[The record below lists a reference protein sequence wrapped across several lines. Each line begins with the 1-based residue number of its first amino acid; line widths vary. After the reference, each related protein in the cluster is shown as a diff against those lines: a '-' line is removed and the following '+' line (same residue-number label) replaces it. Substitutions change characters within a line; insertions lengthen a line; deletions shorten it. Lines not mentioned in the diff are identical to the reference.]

1 MQDLLEICCGLD
13 VHKENIV
20 ACLLTG
26 STDVKPTS
34 EIRTFST
41 MTHGLQ
47 ELKAWLHECNCQ
59 HVAMESSGIYW
70 IPVYETLESE
80 ARPMHLL
87 VVNAR
92 HMKNVPGKK
101 TDMRDSEWIATL
113 LRAGLLRSSFIPEKR
128 IRELRHLTRYRKNI
142 VRDVTAQ
149 KNRIEKFLQS
159 TGFRLS
165 VFLSDTFGASGRNVM
180 RHLIARGS
188 INLED
193 LDRCLKGQTRR
204 NINNILVSVNGTMS
218 MHQQQFL
225 AISLDHLEV
234 LETHL
239 NQVEQAIEEETQ
251 KFEAAM
257 AILISI
263 PGIQKIAASSLLAE
277 IGTNMSCFP
286 TAEHLSSWAGMSP
299 GNNESAG
306 KRKSASVNHGNPYVK
321 SMLCEIAWV
330 VAGKRDSYLSKW
342 YWKLKQRK
350 GAKKAIIALGRKLLV
365 MIYAMLKKGALYD
378 EGCFEQ
384 RRKQLENKRLSR
396 MVSELSRLGYRLS
409 SPALQ

>member
-1 MQDLLEICCGLD
+1 MQDLLEVCCGLD
-13 VHKENIV
+13 IHKENIV

-41 MTHGLQ
+41 MTYGLQ
-47 ELKAWLHECNCQ
+47 ELKAWLNDSNCQ
-59 HVAMESSGIYW
+59 HVAMESTGIYW

-80 ARPMHLL
+80 SENMHLL

-113 LRAGLLRSSFIPEKR
+113 LRAGLLRSSFVPEKR
-128 IRELRHLTRYRKNI
+128 IRELRHLTRYRKSI
-142 VRDVTAQ
+142 VHDVTAQ

-159 TGFRLS
+159 AGFRLS
-165 VFLSDTFGASGRNVM
+165 VFLSDTFGVSGKNIM
-180 RHLIARGS
+180 RHLITHGS
-188 INLED
+188 IDLKDLEN
-193 LDRCLKGQTRR
+193 CLKGQTRR
-204 NINNILVSVNGTMS
+204 NANNILVSVNGTMS
-218 MHQQQFL
+218 AHQQQFL
-225 AISLDHLEV
+225 AISLDHLEI
-234 LETHL
+234 LEAHL
-239 NQVEQAIEEETQ
+239 KQIEQALEQETK

-257 AILISI
+257 NILTSI
-263 PGIQKIAASSLLAE
+263 PGISKIAASSLVAE
-277 IGTNMSCFP
+277 IGINMSCFP

-306 KRKSASVNHGNPYVK
+306 KRRSTAVNHVNPYLK

-330 VAGKRDSYLSKW
+330 IAGNRNAYLSKW

-350 GAKKAIIALGRKLLV
+350 GAKKAIVALGRKLLV
-365 MIYAMLKKGALYD
+365 IIYAMLKKGTVYD
-378 EGCFEQ
+378 EDCFEQ
-384 RRKQLENKRLSR
+384 RRKQMENKRVSR
-396 MVSELSRLGYRLS
+396 MLSELNRLGYQVS
-409 SPALQ
+409 CQAT

>member
-1 MQDLLEICCGLD
+1 
-13 VHKENIV
+13 
-20 ACLLTG
+20 
-26 STDVKPTS
+26 
-34 EIRTFST
+34 
-41 MTHGLQ
+41 
-47 ELKAWLHECNCQ
+47 
-59 HVAMESSGIYW
+59 
-70 IPVYETLESE
+70 
-80 ARPMHLL
+80 
-87 VVNAR
+87 
-92 HMKNVPGKK
+92 
-101 TDMRDSEWIATL
+101 
-113 LRAGLLRSSFIPEKR
+113 
-128 IRELRHLTRYRKNI
+128 
-142 VRDVTAQ
+142 
-149 KNRIEKFLQS
+149 
-159 TGFRLS
+159 
-165 VFLSDTFGASGRNVM
+165 M

-257 AILISI
+257 TILISI

-350 GAKKAIIALGRKLLV
+350 GAKKAIIALGRKLLI

-378 EGCFEQ
+378 KGCFEQ
-384 RRKQLENKRLSR
+384 RRKQLENKRVSR
-396 MVSELSRLGYRLS
+396 MVSELSRLGCRLS